1 MQEEKNMPT
10 VDDFCKT
17 QKNLKKTKT
26 SDQIRQN
33 ITASRLLNPL
43 LVASLPKEMNEKL
56 TIYRTPEI
64 SQCIIFDSIKDV
76 FDNKEACEMN
86 LKNIYTKR
94 YFEKVA
100 LEYLK
105 TIPSDVF
112 YYDAKDNISKHI
124 EKVEQYPLLNKLLIN
139 TNPVE
144 TIRIGLDLISSKVAL
159 RYQITVSDVL
169 SQLDVL
175 SQFDGGDTNA

>member
-1 MQEEKNMPT
+1 MQEEKNLPT
-10 VDDFCKT
+10 VDEFCKT
-17 QKNLKKTKT
+17 QKKSGKTKT
-26 SDQIRQN
+26 SDQIRQSM
-33 ITASRLLNPL
+33 TTSRLLNPL
-43 LVASLPKEMNEKL
+43 LGASLPKEMDEKL
-56 TIYRTPEI
+56 TVYRTPII
-64 SQCIIFDSIKDV
+64 SQCIIFDSIKDF

-86 LKNIYTKR
+86 LKNIHTKG

-105 TIPSDVF
+105 TIPSNAF
-112 YYDAKDNISKHI
+112 YYDAKDNISKNI

-159 RYQITVSDVL
+159 RYQITVSDVI
-169 SQLDVL
+169 SQLDVI
-175 SQFDGGDTNA
+175 SQFDGGDTDA